1 MVDIF
6 GEIECHLRNF
16 ELLIWLCVLYC
27 IGLQDE
33 SECLL
38 EYYFKIDFAQYAE
51 CN

>member
-1 MVDIF
+1 MSFKGTLNCSSVSVF
-6 GEIECHLRNF
+6 
-16 ELLIWLCVLYC
+16 LYC

>member
-1 MVDIF
+1 MPFKGTLNCSSVSV
-6 GEIECHLRNF
+6 L
-16 ELLIWLCVLYC
+16 LYC